1 MKGSD
6 AWEIGS
12 RFYKGHGHG
21 NDYLV
26 MPRGQGWVAT
36 ARAIRS
42 LCDRWRGVGGDGVV
56 FVDTSATPIR
66 LRMFNPDG
74 GEFERSGNGLR
85 VAAASLHR
93 HGVVGTEAFEVEVG
107 GDRVEMRVRG
117 TDDSGRLDIEA
128 DMGVVRFGAEA
139 VGLRGEEALVGPN
152 GGLLDATLVSVGN
165 PHCVCFLDS
174 LEAVRRELTTLGP
187 WLATHARFSHG
198 TNVQL
203 AHVADGAL
211 HIGIWERG
219 VGRTSSSGTSACAAT
234 AAAVRT
240 ARLEPGEHS
249 VRMEGGAFQVTVDA
263 ASRVRLRGPVQSIM
277 EGALTEGFLRSLA
290 EAPVTD

>member
-1 MKGSD
+1 MKRIE
-6 AWEIGS
+6 AWAIEP

-26 MPRGQGWVAT
+26 MPRGDAWVAT
-36 ARAIRS
+36 AAAIRT

-56 FVDTSATPIR
+56 FVDESTTPIR

-85 VAAASLHR
+85 VAAASLYR
-93 HGVVGTEAFEVEVG
+93 RGTVGTDAFEVEVG

-117 TDDSGRLDIEA
+117 VDASGRLDIEA
-128 DMGVVRFGAEA
+128 DMGVVRFGGEA
-139 VGLRGEEALVGPN
+139 VGLTGTEDLQGPD
-152 GGLLDATLVSVGN
+152 GAPLDATMVSVGN

-174 LEAVRRELTTLGP
+174 VPEIFDALPTLGP
-187 WLATHARFSHG
+187 WLATHTRFSSG

-203 AHVADGAL
+203 AHVADGQL

-234 AAAVRT
+234 AAAVNSG
-240 ARLEPGEHS
+240 RLLPGEH
-249 VRMEGGAFQVTVDA
+249 VVQMEGGTFQITVDPQA
-263 ASRVRLRGPVQSIM
+263 RVRLRGPVQSVM
-277 EGALTEGFLRSLA
+277 EGTLA
-290 EAPVTD
+290 SEFVQVLSASPGTH